1 MIVMKNECAT
11 AEQQALTLEL
21 LQFLN
26 RNVVGAGVF
35 CWHRAIGAAY
45 TFLLAGAY
53 GRESR
58 GVLMGSLAP
67 PGAACSNYWIGP

>member
-11 AEQQALTLEL
+11 AELQALTLEL

-35 CWHRAIGAAY
+35 CWRRAIGAAY
-45 TFLLAGAY
+45 TFCWLERMQGKAEAY
-53 GRESR
+53 
-58 GVLMGSLAP
+58 
-67 PGAACSNYWIGP
+67 